1 MVEFE
6 WGKLVRMCDDGGVE
20 RSKEE
25 SRGVDEGTTSYKIQF
40 LLFDPFE

>member
-1 MVEFE
+1 MAIEEEEDGKKCTTRVVEFE

-25 SRGVDEGTTSYKIQF
+25 SGG
-40 LLFDPFE
+40 